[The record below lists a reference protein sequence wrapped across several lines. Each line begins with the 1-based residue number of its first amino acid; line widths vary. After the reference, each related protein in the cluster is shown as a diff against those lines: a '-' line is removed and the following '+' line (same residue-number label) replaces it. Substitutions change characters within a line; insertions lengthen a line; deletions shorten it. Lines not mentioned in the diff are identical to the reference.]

1 MRDCFY
7 CKYCNLR
14 EKSIFINFARN
25 KNLKNGG
32 NCVCEIFQPLKVP
45 KLHPWIERFFQI
57 SNLMIGKVGSDKSRL
72 FSCAFSDL
80 LTFRVLFLCRK
91 RVPHQNFSFQNVAQL
106 VGSEEPLFNGHL
118 NQLVWYDAIASLDFS
133 FHTSDHVPHTKQV
146 HTQPLLNPSPVK
158 HQKTIK
164 FT

>member
-45 KLHPWIERFFQI
+45 KFHPWIERFFQI
-57 SNLMIGKVGSDKSRL
+57 SNLIGKVGVRQI
-72 FSCAFSDL
+72 
-80 LTFRVLFLCRK
+80 TFVQLCR
-91 RVPHQNFSFQNVAQL
+91 F
-106 VGSEEPLFNGHL
+106 GSPNISGFIFMWKEGTARKLL
-118 NQLVWYDAIASLDFS
+118 YDAIASLDFS

-158 HQKTIK
+158 HQMTVK